1 MRMKLFLPLL
11 SVAFVACAATAG
23 QAGTPVTFDR
33 HEGSLSILAGGKPL
47 ATYVWQDRDILRP
60 YFARLYGPNGIQ
72 LTRNL
77 PAVEG
82 QDPTDHATMHP
93 GLWLAFG
100 DISGVD
106 FWRNKAA
113 VTHVEF
119 VEPPMSK
126 DGSGS
131 FAVRSR
137 YASGEKVI
145 CEEVCRIRVDSLP
158 IGHLITWESRFSGPD
173 DFYFG
178 DQEEMGLGIRVA
190 SPIAVKKGGELANSD
205 RLKGEKQVWGQQA
218 DWCLYGGS
226 IDGQN
231 VGLLLM
237 PDPGN
242 FRRSWFHARDYGLL
256 VANPFGLNA
265 FTKGPKS
272 KIVVKKGETLRLRF
286 GLLVYSGAIDPA
298 AAYQQ
303 WLSTLSQKN

>member
-1 MRMKLFLPLL
+1 MQSKLFPPLL
-11 SVAFVACAATAG
+11 AVAFVACTAAASR
-23 QAGTPVTFDR
+23 AGTPVTFNR

-47 ATYVWQDRDILRP
+47 AAYVWQDRDILRP
-60 YFARLYGPNGIQ
+60 YFARLHAPNGVQ

-77 PAVEG
+77 PPIES

-93 GLWLAFG
+93 GLWLAFSE
-100 DISGVD
+100 ISGAD
-106 FWRNKAA
+106 FWRNKAT

-119 VEPPMSK
+119 VEPPASM
-126 DGSGS
+126 DGSVS
-131 FAVRSR
+131 FTVRNR
-137 YASGEKVI
+137 YTSDGKVI
-145 CEEVCRIRVDSLP
+145 CEEICRIRVDSLP
-158 IGHLITWESRFSGPD
+158 IGHLITWESRFSGSD

-190 SPIAVKKGGELANSD
+190 SPIAVKNGGELASSD
-205 RLKGEKQVWGQQA
+205 GLKGEKQVWGKQA

-226 IDGQN
+226 IDGQS
-231 VGLLLM
+231 VGLLIM

-256 VANPFGLNA
+256 VANPFGANA

-272 KIVVKKGETLRLRF
+272 KIEVKKGETLRLRF
-286 GLLVYSGAIDPA
+286 GLLAYSGIVDPA

-303 WLSTLSQKN
+303 WLATLSQKN